1 MDLALRTS
9 IHEWRR
15 IRFRYHDEERVVE
28 PQCYGLGKRG
38 TVLLRAYQPKGGSA
52 LEPTFDVA
60 KIEGLEVLD
69 EHFDAPG
76 PNYHMNDSA
85 MIEIHA
91 QLDPTRPR
99 GARRTRGT

>member
-1 MDLALRTS
+1 M
-9 IHEWRR
+9 
-15 IRFRYHDEERVVE
+15 
-28 PQCYGLGKRG
+28 
-38 TVLLRAYQPKGGSA
+38 LRAREAGHGAAAGLPAQGRIGAGTY
-52 LEPTFDVA
+52 LDVA